1 MKRPVNSR
9 VRHGMSSCARYG
21 CTKAECM
28 EAQRRAHRATA
39 ADLREGVRSTVPAAE
54 ATAYALDLV
63 NAGMS
68 PMDIAE
74 RSGVSVTRVKG
85 IIQGKCGRIYRV
97 TEAAILGIEI
107 PEDGWTLITDGL
119 ANSVGTQRR
128 LRALSL
134 QGFPLPLLAGELKTT
149 VRTVSEV
156 RMGSRPRVRIS
167 LLRAVTKLHDR
178 LWDEDP
184 LSFGVSAS
192 SVTRAKQWAQAQGW
206 YPTEAWADINDP
218 DCEPVLKT
226 PRYVVLTEDAQELM
240 ERQGYT
246 RKMAA
251 ERLGVKVDT
260 LNAAMAYYAKAKA
273 MAS

>member
-1 MKRPVNSR
+1 
-9 VRHGMSSCARYG
+9 
-21 CTKAECM
+21 M

-39 ADLREGVRSTVPAAE
+39 ADLRQGIRSSVSAAE

-63 NAGMS
+63 HAGMS

-74 RSGVSVTRVKG
+74 RSGVSVTRVKD
-85 IIQGKCGRIYRV
+85 IIQGKCDQIYRV

-107 PEDGWTLITDGL
+107 PEDGWTPITDGL

-128 LRALSL
+128 LRALSV
-134 QGFPLPLLAGELKTT
+134 QGFPLSLMANELATT

-156 RMGSRPRVRIS
+156 RAGSRPRVRIS
-167 LLRAVTKLHDR
+167 FMRAVTKLHDR

-184 LSFGVSAS
+184 LSFGIPGS

-226 PRYVVLTEDAQELM
+226 PRYVVLTEDARELM
-240 ERQGYT
+240 EGQGYT
-246 RKMAA
+246 IEQAA
-251 ERLGVKVDT
+251 DRLGVKRSAIT
-260 LNAAMAYYAKAKA
+260 NARTYYNRVKAKA
-273 MAS
+273 AS